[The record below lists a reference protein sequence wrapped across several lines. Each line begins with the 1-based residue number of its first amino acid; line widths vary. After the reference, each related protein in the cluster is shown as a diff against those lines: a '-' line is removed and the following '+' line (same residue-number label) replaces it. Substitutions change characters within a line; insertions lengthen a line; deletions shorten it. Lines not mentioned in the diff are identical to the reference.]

1 MAALETPNPDRLRP
15 PNPTGS
21 SGRSV
26 CGLKVVCQTVGL
38 LATLVVAA
46 LRSGSCTE
54 LSFTIWL
61 VSRSASDYHSGDE
74 VPLYFSEREAFEL
87 PKAIKSPDALS

>member
-38 LATLVVAA
+38 LATLQSLLKGIVRARSIFRIFVSVVIVPSVNATS
-46 LRSGSCTE
+46 LN
-54 LSFTIWL
+54 LSIF
-61 VSRSASDYHSGDE
+61 HE
-74 VPLYFSEREAFEL
+74 
-87 PKAIKSPDALS
+87 